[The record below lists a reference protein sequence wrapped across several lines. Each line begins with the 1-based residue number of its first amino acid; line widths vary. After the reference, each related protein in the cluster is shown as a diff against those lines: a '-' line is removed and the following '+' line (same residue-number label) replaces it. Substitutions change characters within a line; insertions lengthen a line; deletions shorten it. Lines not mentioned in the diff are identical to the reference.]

1 MWCEDPIDFG
11 EASPKL
17 NERHSQCR
25 RLSSRNLEITSIL
38 TAKEDKVVNITLD
51 FLFVMDTVS
60 NYSMRRER
68 WLALAG
74 SGDYRCQGLI
84 VWQAKILGYSSATS
98 IPTSS
103 HRAYQRRC
111 AHDPEYCLDRL
122 VGVADKVG
130 GLGDKAGKVLAACIP
145 RRDRCLQ
152 NKATF
157 LTPRSRVSTNQCR
170 ER

>member
-84 VWQAKILGYSSATS
+84 VWQAKIWV
-98 IPTSS
+98 I
-103 HRAYQRRC
+103 
-111 AHDPEYCLDRL
+111 L
-122 VGVADKVG
+122 VLLQFQPHLIEHINVVAPMVQNT
-130 GLGDKAGKVLAACIP
+130 VLIGWLE
-145 RRDRCLQ
+145 LQ
-152 NKATF
+152 T
-157 LTPRSRVSTNQCR
+157 R
-170 ER
+170 